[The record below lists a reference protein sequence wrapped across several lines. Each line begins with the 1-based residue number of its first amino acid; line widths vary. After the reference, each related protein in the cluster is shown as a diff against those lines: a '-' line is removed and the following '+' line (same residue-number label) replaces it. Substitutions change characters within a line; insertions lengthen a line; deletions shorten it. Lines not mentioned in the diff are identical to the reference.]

1 MNARITIKRGLWV
14 LLSIGIWMPEVGRA
28 QSGWTVEECMR
39 YAVEHNF
46 RIRNRRLDS
55 KMARTDVAAGYGDFL
70 PSIQITGASG
80 KREGR
85 SVDSRTNQ
93 YTSESFLENSFGL
106 NLSLFV

>member
-1 MNARITIKRGLWV
+1 MACGLYCGDKSISSELLDMNARITIKRGLWV

-55 KMARTDVAAGYGDFL
+55 KMARTDVAAGYGDF
-70 PSIQITGASG
+70 QIGRASC
-80 KREGR
+80 RER
-85 SVDSRTNQ
+85 V
-93 YTSESFLENSFGL
+93 
-106 NLSLFV
+106 